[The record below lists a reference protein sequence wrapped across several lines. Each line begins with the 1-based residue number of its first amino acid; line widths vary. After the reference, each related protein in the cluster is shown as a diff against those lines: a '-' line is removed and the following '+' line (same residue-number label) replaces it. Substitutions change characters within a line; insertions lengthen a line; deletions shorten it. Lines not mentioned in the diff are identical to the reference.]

1 MRLNYYTY
9 ILSLLLCI
17 GCKNIFAQEA
27 NLNREDH
34 DRRAFYFGISVG
46 YNSSTLLTTRS
57 AAFLQQNDIDR
68 IEPHSSQGLEL
79 GFIGTARLSN
89 RFDLRFAPKLVLGG
103 EKYLSYYFT
112 DSYLQAN
119 PGKTAME
126 NIKLPANILS
136 FPLDLKLKSDRI
148 HNFRVY
154 MFGGLSYGRNLS
166 ASAAEYREAR
176 QLGENQPPQ
185 FRSGDLA
192 YEGGLGFN
200 IYMPFSVIS
209 PEIKIG
215 RTIGNSHIRD
225 AENPYSN
232 VLNTM
237 HMQTIVFTI
246 NIEQ

>member
-1 MRLNYYTY
+1 MKPNYYTY
-9 ILSLLLCI
+9 ILLLLFCT
-17 GCKNIFAQEA
+17 GCKDLFAQEPG
-27 NLNREDH
+27 LNREDH
-34 DRRAFYFGISVG
+34 DNRPFYFGISAG
-46 YNSSTLLTTRS
+46 YNSATLLTTRS

-79 GFIGTARLSN
+79 GFAGTARLSN

-103 EKYLSYYFT
+103 QKYLSYYFT

-119 PGKTAME
+119 PGKTATE
-126 NIKLPANILS
+126 VIKLPANILS
-136 FPLDLKLKSDRI
+136 FPLDLKLKSDRV

-154 MFGGLSYGRNLS
+154 LFGGLRYDRNLS
-166 ASAAEYREAR
+166 ASAAEYREAK
-176 QLGENQPPQ
+176 QLGQNPPPQ

-192 YEGGLGFN
+192 CEGGLGFN

-215 RTIGNSHIRD
+215 RTIGNSHVRD

-232 VLNTM
+232 VLNTI
-237 HMQTIVFTI
+237 HSQTIVFTI